1 MKESISLWIWIT
13 SIIIIRLQHI
23 SSSMIC
29 MKLKTIDR
37 VCKTDEGKLI
47 PYKPEYINSKNNPEE
62 SVEYKDNSINIIH
75 DFVFY
80 DSPSYRK
87 TKSLK
92 LRLSNGI
99 LIISPLTFH
108 LSKLEHL
115 EITPGSVM
123 LEPKTFQRLNH
134 LKSLKLKVNE
144 TDVSFYQVLPNFP
157 NLESLELIEYEFES
171 ICDPWNT
178 HLNISSLNYTASII
192 NKLSSGS
199 FRCLPNLKSLIIT
212 RTNVSV
218 IVFGAF
224 ENLKN
229 LERLELT
236 SNWGITS
243 IPRNFLHELTN
254 LKILNLANNS
264 ILRIDSDAFAP
275 INNNCQILNLSYN
288 FLEFLE
294 YGCFKNFECET
305 VDLGGNNI
313 QYIGSNEFKNSI
325 IIRLFLDD
333 NIINKFDNKR
343 RWGLQNSTTVYFK
356 YNYYETVTN
365 TDKNYTHCYESDQDI
380 YVICKKLKYISSVSQ
395 KVLPYRLLPTTLA
408 IYDNGAYGINSDAF
422 VDLSIETLIIES
434 SADAFHVRENSFMN
448 MKKLKNLQLITSR
461 IILNEGSI
469 LPIKDTLENLTLSV
483 DELYVY
489 LCKVIIMLKKLKFLI
504 IQNHYAFQFHQ
515 CGVFNNDYYIT
526 LRSLRYN
533 GGSFEIL
540 PSKSFELLK
549 TLEHLAI
556 YQSSLQEIEAEAF
569 NGLQN
574 LRILI
579 IQFNRNL
586 TVIKKGVL
594 SGLKNLDILILKR
607 NSISL
612 IEDEVFMDLNKTI
625 SLLDLSS
632 NKIQSITQKTFEGVL
647 IGQLDL
653 SDNRII
659 HYDEQYMKVGTLYI
673 FNNDKIIYKDD
684 SKVTKIQSSCHMQ
697 GLLIICVE
705 DNVMTF
711 VSLNQNLL
719 DPDIELSD
727 LRKSSIDIPIEI
739 QVNNISSID
748 KNAWTIEM
756 GALVLNHAMKFVNV
770 SNNQLV
776 NIKAGT
782 FKGMKCDYLDLSGNK
797 ILSHEINI
805 LGLADIK
812 KWNINGHIGFQGHAT
827 KAEDP

>member
-1 MKESISLWIWIT
+1 MLPPLNKLLYT
-13 SIIIIRLQHI
+13 GGSIIILHSESLICLPKLSIFKITATNLATLEEDAFFGLDNLLTINLSHNNLTHI
-23 SSSMIC
+23 PNNVFNKLNKLNELTLHHNSIKTIEMGALVLNHAMKFVNISNNQLERITAGTFKGMIC
-29 MKLKTIDR
+29 DYLDLSGNIILSHERNILALTEIKKSNINGHVSTRGHASKSEDPPINDYHVSWTSWGLGCD
-37 VCKTDEGKLI
+37 DEGKLI

-489 LCKVIIMLKKLKFLI
+489 LCK
-504 IQNHYAFQFHQ
+504 
-515 CGVFNNDYYIT
+515 
-526 LRSLRYN
+526 
-533 GGSFEIL
+533 
-540 PSKSFELLK
+540 
-549 TLEHLAI
+549 
-556 YQSSLQEIEAEAF
+556 
-569 NGLQN
+569 
-574 LRILI
+574 
-579 IQFNRNL
+579 
-586 TVIKKGVL
+586 
-594 SGLKNLDILILKR
+594 
-607 NSISL
+607 
-612 IEDEVFMDLNKTI
+612 
-625 SLLDLSS
+625 
-632 NKIQSITQKTFEGVL
+632 
-647 IGQLDL
+647 
-653 SDNRII
+653 
-659 HYDEQYMKVGTLYI
+659 
-673 FNNDKIIYKDD
+673 
-684 SKVTKIQSSCHMQ
+684 
-697 GLLIICVE
+697 
-705 DNVMTF
+705 
-711 VSLNQNLL
+711 
-719 DPDIELSD
+719 
-727 LRKSSIDIPIEI
+727 
-739 QVNNISSID
+739 
-748 KNAWTIEM
+748 TIEM